1 MGNCLTK
8 TGEPRECRHE
18 RLNEHSD
25 KYFQNVEARNSI
37 GPKERWWRRVFKR
50 NGEQREEYP
59 LPTMNT
65 DPYPMSETEDDKSK
79 LGLAIPFDESTAS
92 LMSPSKKNRRGR
104 KRLKADGQVDG
115 WQVKRKGNALQLRL
129 AKNRFLQLAAT
140 SDILSPITLDSGVR
154 STRRSF
160 NPLESPKMNE
170 ELNMNFDDSMCTGMI
185 WVEVARTVNV
195 SAVAMSRTSVRDANH
210 PLLLAV
216 GSEDGV
222 VTLTEIIDAHQPGQL
237 GQDDQSSVGS
247 SFRKFGETLEFQAA
261 GRIRSIDFS
270 PDGKYMAIG
279 GDSCAAVV
287 IKVVI
292 DPATG
297 ALQDMQA
304 VQQVERVDRIY
315 AVQYSP
321 DSSSLAIGGFDGE
334 VAIVAMDKLLSP
346 ESDVSPVEVPR
357 SGLILCLDW
366 SPDGSW
372 LAIGGSD
379 KTCAIVDS
387 SYNLVHETVRSTA
400 IQTMKWNHD
409 GTCLALGDR
418 EVAILEA
425 GTFEVKCE
433 ICYTPESPGSNTSR
447 YRISS
452 LCWSPDGSFLAVGGS
467 DGICLVVETNGYALV
482 HEIRR
487 SGNISSLAWGQLR
500 MPNGEFRR
508 YLAVSDEGCNVALLK
523 AGSEY
528 EGSVS
533 ESDDVSSTASS
544 SYFSAASDWVLR
556 EDCFRDMEESTQ
568 DLPSGITPQGNITAV
583 AFSRSNK
590 SKSSSYLAYAADD
603 CSLTIMTTRDWK
615 AVFVS
620 AGYAGTVIVPK

>member
-1 MGNCLTK
+1 MGNCLAK
-8 TGEPRECRHE
+8 NGGPPECRHE

-37 GPKERWWRRVFKR
+37 GPKERWWRRGFKR
-50 NGEQREEYP
+50 NEEQPEEYP
-59 LPTMNT
+59 SPTMNT
-65 DPYPMSETEDDKSK
+65 DPYATSEPEDDRAE
-79 LGLAIPFDESTAS
+79 LALATPLDESTAT
-92 LMSPSKKNRRGR
+92 LVSPSKKDRKGR
-104 KRLKADGQVDG
+104 TRLKADGQVDG

-129 AKNRFLQLAAT
+129 AKNRFLQLAVT
-140 SDILSPITLDSGVR
+140 SDILSPITLDSGVK
-154 STRRSF
+154 STPRSF
-160 NPLESPKMNE
+160 NPLESPKITE
-170 ELNMNFDDSMCTGMI
+170 ELNINFDDSMCTGMI

-195 SAVAMSRTSVRDANH
+195 SAVAMSRTGVGDEKQ

-216 GSEDGV
+216 GGEDGV
-222 VTLTEIIDAHQPGQL
+222 VTITEIVDEHQPGKL
-237 GQDDQSSVGS
+237 GQEDQSSVGS
-247 SFRKFGETLEFQAA
+247 SSRKFGETLEFQAE

-270 PDGKYMAIG
+270 PDGQYMAIG
-279 GDSCAAVV
+279 GDGCVALVLKL
-287 IKVVI
+287 IL

-297 ALQDMQA
+297 ALRNLQA
-304 VQQVERVDRIY
+304 LQHVERKDRIY

-321 DSSSLAIGGFDGE
+321 DSSSLTIGGFDGE
-334 VAIVAMDKLLSP
+334 VAVVALDSLLST
-346 ESDVSPVEVPR
+346 ESEVSPIEIPR

-366 SPDGSW
+366 SPDGSF

-379 KTCAIVDS
+379 KSCAIVDS
-387 SYNLVHETVRSTA
+387 SYHLVHETIRSTA
-400 IQTMKWNHD
+400 IQTMRWNHD

-433 ICYTPESPGSNTSR
+433 ISYTPESPGSNATR

-500 MPNGEFRR
+500 MPNGDFRR

-523 AGSEY
+523 AGSEN

-533 ESDDVSSTASS
+533 ESDDLSSTASS
-544 SYFSAASDWVLR
+544 SYFSNAPDWVLR
-556 EDCFRDMEESTQ
+556 EDCFRDMEESTP
-568 DLPSGITPQGNITAV
+568 DLPGGVKPQGNITAV

-590 SKSSSYLAYAADD
+590 SKCSSYLAYAADD

-615 AVFVS
+615 TVFVS
-620 AGYAGTVIVPK
+620 EGVAVILPQL